1 MTSLYDQHRAAW
13 DKLAANGTPHL
24 AEVAKHFT
32 HAMEMDQALGFSK
45 AVHHWIAGRN
55 PASKSSDM
63 RAKAWLDARKAP
75 PAPVAPQSTGT
86 LFLVACP
93 PGTEDKARKLLA
105 FIGCDVTEV

>member
-1 MTSLYDQHRAAW
+1 MKSLYEQHRAAW

-24 AEVAKHFT
+24 AEAAKHFT
-32 HAMEMDQALGFSK
+32 RPGDMDQALGFVH

-63 RAKAWLDARKAP
+63 RAKAWLDARKKE
-75 PAPVAPQSTGT
+75 PAPAPQSTGT